1 MGNTTII
8 RAYNKFINLQI
19 GSFLNNFQDK
29 KIQLHLPRIASSQY
43 LYFEEEGSNYRGGG
57 QEFKRLFIHDVP
69 YLHSRND
76 NDYITHVKVQESNT
90 KLFEFIKKCV
100 KKDIKNGK
108 IKMVVGK
115 KAEEW
120 TEYFK
125 QLIRSA
131 EYENEY
137 YQAFQEWPAYP
148 SNLNYTEISSLPD
161 SNYSGNGLL
170 DFNKTGNSLSNL
182 PDGGTLKPDYSLL
195 LVFPCVI
202 LLLFLVCFI
211 NCYLEK
217 LRARAANT
225 SNSSCLAIIDY
236 EHGEFCDIE
245 LRQQGPTRTNI
256 G

>member
-1 MGNTTII
+1 MSNTTII
-8 RAYNKFINLQI
+8 KAYNKFINLQI
-19 GSFLNNFQDK
+19 EPFLNNFQDK
-29 KIQLHLPRIASSQY
+29 KIQLHVLRTLSS
-43 LYFEEEGSNYRGGG
+43 LSFMEEDDDRLDYD
-57 QEFKRLFIHDVP
+57 QELKQLFIHDSN
-69 YLHSRND
+69 HFSSAND
-76 NDYITHVKVQESNT
+76 NDYITHVKVEESNAE
-90 KLFEFIKKCV
+90 LFEFIKKCV
-100 KKDIKNGK
+100 KKDIKNGE
-108 IKMVVGK
+108 IDMEVGK

-120 TEYFK
+120 IEYLK
-125 QLIRSA
+125 QLIHNA
-131 EYENEY
+131 ECKDEY